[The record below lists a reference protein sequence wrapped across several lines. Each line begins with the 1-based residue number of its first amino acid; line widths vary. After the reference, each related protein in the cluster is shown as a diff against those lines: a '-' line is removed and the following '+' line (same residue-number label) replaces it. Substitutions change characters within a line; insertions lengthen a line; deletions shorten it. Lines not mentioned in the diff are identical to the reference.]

1 MVANANIMSTLVFMM
16 PVWGGTEEFIIRAAQ
31 VIQNRAARI
40 VTKMGWFTPQRILL
54 KQSNWLSIR
63 QLITYHTLI
72 QVWRT
77 RKNKKPQYM
86 FENFNR
92 KFNYR
97 TRGVTG
103 GLHEA
108 EGLLQIPESDKAIA
122 KKGIMVRGPTMWNQL
137 PRELRIFRG
146 SLHNF
151 KKELRNWVKGTV
163 EP

>member
-1 MVANANIMSTLVFMM
+1 
-16 PVWGGTEEFIIRAAQ
+16 
-31 VIQNRAARI
+31 
-40 VTKMGWFTPQRILL
+40 
-54 KQSNWLSIR
+54 
-63 QLITYHTLI
+63 
-72 QVWRT
+72 
-77 RKNKKPQYM
+77 M
-86 FENFNR
+86 FEKFNR

-97 TRGVTG
+97 TRGVPG

-137 PRELRIFRG
+137 PRELRIFKG

-151 KKELRNWVKGTV
+151 KKELRNWVKSTV